1 MVYLAIL
8 EQLLFWG
15 GAALF
20 VVSLGL
26 YARRTRDYKSLLM
39 FWQPTI
45 SFNPAEIRINR
56 IALLMM
62 IVAVVLKAYLF
73 YIS

>member
-1 MVYLAIL
+1 MVYLGIL

-15 GAALF
+15 GVILF
-20 VVSLGL
+20 LVSLGL
-26 YARRTRDYKSLLM
+26 YGLRTGDYRSLLM

-45 SFNPAEIRINR
+45 AFNVAENRINR
-56 IALLMM
+56 IGLLMM
-62 IVAVVLKAYLF
+62 IMAVLLKAYLF

>member
-1 MVYLAIL
+1 MIYLAIL

-15 GAALF
+15 GVILF
-20 VVSLGL
+20 LLSLGL
-26 YARRTRDYKSLLM
+26 YASRTRDYKSILM

-45 SFNPAEIRINR
+45 EYSRVENQINR
-56 IALLMM
+56 TGLLMM
-62 IVAVVLKAYLF
+62 ILAVILKGYLF

>member
-1 MVYLAIL
+1 V
-8 EQLLFWG
+8 
-15 GAALF
+15 ALF

-45 SFNPAEIRINR
+45 SFNPSENRINR